1 MAHFAVPLIL
11 QFHHTPK
18 QACRPQNADSTAD
31 GKRTMPE
38 SARSRPVAKYSS
50 LYSWTCKV
58 KHRKC
63 DRARP
68 ACGSCDE
75 RGVLCEGYEVRLRW
89 GLGVASRGRFT
100 GAEAPTVA
108 SVSVAPRVNGRLR
121 DRARGG
127 QRQLQSAAA
136 SRAGSS
142 PSTEADQGMQH
153 PPCLRLQS
161 VHCR

>member
-1 MAHFAVPLIL
+1 ML

-18 QACRPQNADSTAD
+18 QACRPQNADFTAG
-31 GKRTMPE
+31 GKQTIPQ
-38 SARSRPVAKYSS
+38 SGRSRPVAKYSS

-68 ACGSCDE
+68 SCRTCDE
-75 RGVLCEGYEVRLRW
+75 RGVVCEGYEVRLRW

-100 GAEAPTVA
+100 GAEAPTA
-108 SVSVAPRVNGRLR
+108 SSICVAPRTTGRLR

-136 SRAGSS
+136 SRARSS
-142 PSTEADQGMQH
+142 PSTDADEGMQH
-153 PPCLRLQS
+153 PPCLRLQ
-161 VHCR
+161 VADCV